1 MASASPLEKAA
12 LPATDPPVADLP
24 QQSVFW
30 IQSGGGRPADDLLAV
45 VGNKAFNLMRLTAL
59 GLPVP
64 PGFVLGTGYC
74 RSYLDGGRR
83 RLAGLGE
90 LLANHVRRLENLTGR
105 CFGDERRPLLVSVR
119 SGAAASMPG
128 MMQTMLNIGLTDRT
142 VAGLV
147 RLTGNPRLAWD
158 SYRRLV
164 QLFGETVD
172 SRCRQS
178 FEAATADALNAAGAD
193 SVAALNTL
201 AIRALTHSQLRLYE
215 DLIGRPFP
223 QTPMEQLELAV
234 EAVFRSWESP
244 SATEYRRLNGLDGLA
259 GTAVTVQSMVF
270 GNAGATSGSGV
281 GFTRNP
287 ATGEKRPYIEFLRN
301 VQGEDIVSG
310 RHAVGDDTELRRTMP
325 DIHDRLLDIARR
337 LEAEF
342 KDVQEFEFTVE
353 DGHLFLLQA
362 RTAKRTAWAQLRT
375 AVDMVGEGLIPRDVA
390 LARLRSLDLTAISRQ
405 HLDIGAGE
413 EPLAHAVAA
422 SVGVASGRIALS
434 PEEVKRFADRGEPAI
449 LVRDDIATAD
459 IAGMAIAAGILT
471 ARGGRTS
478 HAAVV
483 ARQLDRVC
491 VVGCTGLAIDGDH
504 RTCVIGGRA
513 LRAGD
518 WLTLDGNSG
527 TVYAGRIP
535 VVIETPDEALRTIAR
550 WQADMDRGHT
560 DPAPARGTN
569 PS

>member
-1 MASASPLEKAA
+1 M
-12 LPATDPPVADLP
+12 
-24 QQSVFW
+24 
-30 IQSGGGRPADDLLAV
+30 RPADDLLAV
-45 VGNKAFNLMRLTAL
+45 VGNKAFNLMRLSAL
-59 GLPVP
+59 GLSVP
-64 PGFVLGTGYC
+64 PAFVLGTGYC
-74 RSYLDGGRR
+74 RGYLDSGRR

-90 LLANHVRRLENLTGR
+90 LLANHMRRLENLTGR
-105 CFGDERRPLLVSVR
+105 SFGDERRPLLVSAR

-142 VAGLV
+142 VTGLV

-164 QLFGETVD
+164 QLFAETVD
-172 SRCRQS
+172 SRCRQP
-178 FEAATADALNAAGAD
+178 FEAATADALTAAGAE

-201 AIRALTHSQLRLYE
+201 TIRALTRSHLQLYE

-223 QTPMEQLELAV
+223 QAPMEQLELAV

-244 SATEYRRLNGLDGLA
+244 SATEYRRLNALDGLA
-259 GTAVTVQSMVF
+259 GTAVTVQAMVF

-281 GFTRNP
+281 GFTRDPSN
-287 ATGEKRPYIEFLRN
+287 GEKRPYVDFLRN
-301 VQGEDIVSG
+301 AQGEDIVSG
-310 RHAVGDDTELRRTMP
+310 RQAVRDDTELLRTMP
-325 DIHDRLLDIARR
+325 AIHGRLLDIARR

-342 KDVQEFEFTVE
+342 KDVQEFEFTIE
-353 DGHLFLLQA
+353 DGQLFLLQA

-375 AVDMVGEGLIPRDVA
+375 AVDMVGEGLIPPEVA
-390 LARLRSLDLTAISRQ
+390 LARLRSLDLTAVCQQ
-405 HLDIGAGE
+405 HLDTGAGE
-413 EPLAHAVAA
+413 GPLAHAVAA
-422 SVGVASGRIALS
+422 SPGVASGRIALS
-434 PEEVKRFADRGEPAI
+434 PEDVKGLADRGEPAI

-483 ARQLDRVC
+483 ARQLDKVC
-491 VVGCTGLAIDGDH
+491 LVGCTALTIDGDH

-527 TVYAGRIP
+527 NVYAGRIP
-535 VVIETPDEALRTIAR
+535 VVIDTPDEALETIAR
-550 WQADMDRGHT
+550 WQADMDRR
-560 DPAPARGTN
+560 DPDPSPATGTK